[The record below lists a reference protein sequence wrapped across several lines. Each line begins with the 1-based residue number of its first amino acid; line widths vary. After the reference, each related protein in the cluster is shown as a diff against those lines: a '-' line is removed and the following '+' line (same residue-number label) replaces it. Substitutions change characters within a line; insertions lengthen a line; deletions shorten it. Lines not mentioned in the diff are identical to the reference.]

1 MPEIAW
7 KFSFFEK
14 FFKIHPEGRIKRLQF
29 FLRIMIIFGFWSV
42 IYFSII
48 HYFQS
53 TELFFR
59 WIDDFIYDSFW
70 YPIYFFFARLF
81 PRIYT
86 LLIVFPIYVI
96 SAKRMRDI
104 AGNNSPH
111 SWSLLVVIFCILF
124 PILTWYLL
132 SPLIF
137 LYLLRVPGKK
147 EENQNDQNSEQT
159 KKSLFKSLLGFNF
172 LQRNLS
178 PEIRKYSLYQKYF
191 KIWPELR
198 IGREQFAVRVTW
210 LLLIWFII
218 FVPLGFWE
226 WIWQVMVRLERE
238 TGIFHLFIPFII
250 EYVVGLT
257 FYAIFYKRF
266 RDISLNDS
274 VDFKT
279 LYWIFIFILIWII
292 DLYAYVALLLL
303 VFVYFG
309 SLRGQA
315 WNNKNGPDPNNDKI
329 SFFG

>member
-1 MPEIAW
+1 
-7 KFSFFEK
+7 
-14 FFKIHPEGRIKRLQF
+14 
-29 FLRIMIIFGFWSV
+29 MIC
-42 IYFSII
+42 
-48 HYFQS
+48 
-53 TELFFR
+53 
-59 WIDDFIYDSFW
+59 
-70 YPIYFFFARLF
+70 
-81 PRIYT
+81 
-86 LLIVFPIYVI
+86 
-96 SAKRMRDI
+96 
-104 AGNNSPH
+104 
-111 SWSLLVVIFCILF
+111 CILF
-124 PILTWYLL
+124 PIYLLYLLLPLIFL

-137 LYLLRVPGKK
+137 LYLLCVPGKK

-218 FVPLGFWE
+218 FVPLGLSDWFTYLSRLHDSGISFMFWML
-226 WIWQVMVRLERE
+226 IVCLL
-238 TGIFHLFIPFII
+238 I
-250 EYVVGLT
+250 GLT

-292 DLYAYVALLLL
+292 GLYAYVALLLL

-309 SLRGQA
+309 SRLGQA
-315 WNNKNGPDPNNDKI
+315 
-329 SFFG
+329 